1 MSRLSWYMPHNWP
14 RGLGLERR
22 NSIQTALAAAA
33 KARVM
38 MQWPGRIVGMTA
50 TPWRLSRKEGFD
62 HLFDEL
68 ICWFDLPDASCIV
81 IARPTMSLALY

>member
-1 MSRLSWYMPHNWP
+1 MIKLCPYQRDLLHQV
-14 RGLGLERR
+14 
-22 NSIQTALAAAA
+22 QTALAADA
-33 KARVM
+33 KARAM
-38 MQWPGRIVGMTA
+38 KQWPGRIVGMTA

-68 ICWFDLPDASCIV
+68 LCGFDLPDASCIA